1 MDSITIYYYKTKLE
15 NLSKYKK
22 LALSIVFDIIG
33 FITFIDIIW
42 APLSGYLMTKMY
54 KGNKGKIAGVI
65 SFLEEIIPGLDIIPT
80 FTIMWF
86 ITYVFSKEE
95 SVIDIKT

>member
-1 MDSITIYYYKTKLE
+1 MKLE

-22 LALSIVFDIIG
+22 LGLSIVFDIIG
-33 FITFIDIIW
+33 FITVIDIIW
-42 APLSGYLMTKMY
+42 APLSGYLMTKLY
-54 KGNKGKIAGVI
+54 KGNKGKVAGVI

-95 SVIDIKT
+95 SAIEIKQ

>member
-1 MDSITIYYYKTKLE
+1 MKLE

>member
-1 MDSITIYYYKTKLE
+1 MTLE

-22 LALSIVFDIIG
+22 LALSIIFDIIG
-33 FITFIDIIW
+33 FITIIDLIW

-54 KGNKGKIAGVI
+54 KGKKGKIAGVI

-80 FTIMWF
+80 FTIMWL
-86 ITYVFSKEE
+86 ITYVFNKEE
-95 SVIDIKT
+95 SSIKKEETYIEIEQ

>member
-1 MDSITIYYYKTKLE
+1 MKFA
-15 NLSKYKK
+15 NLSKYQK
-22 LALSIVFDIIG
+22 LVLSIIFDIVG

-65 SFLEEIIPGLDIIPT
+65 SFLEEIIPGFDIIPT
-80 FTIMWF
+80 FTIMWL

-95 SVIDIKT
+95 ATIKVEH

>member
-1 MDSITIYYYKTKLE
+1 MKLE

-22 LALSIVFDIIG
+22 LALGIVFDIIG
-33 FITFIDIIW
+33 FITFIDIVW
-42 APLSGYLMTKMY
+42 APLSAYLMTKMY

-95 SVIDIKT
+95 SVIDIKQ